1 MTPGADDKVMA
12 RARRVRLA
20 VFDVD
25 GVLTDGR
32 ILLSDDGRESRAF
45 HVRDGLG
52 LKLLRAAGIEVAI
65 ISARRSRLVEK
76 RMTEL
81 GVPHVI
87 QGSDDKRAALDRL
100 LDELGLGPDEC
111 AYTGDDL
118 PDLAVMRRAGLAL
131 AVADAHPAVTARAHW
146 VTRKPGGAGAA
157 REVCD
162 LLLAA
167 QDKLD
172 GIIETSLAPAP

>member
-1 MTPGADDKVMA
+1 MTVAADDSVMA
-12 RARRVRLA
+12 RARGIRVA

-52 LKLLRAAGIEVAI
+52 LKLLRQAGVEVAI
-65 ISARRSRLVEK
+65 ISARRSALVEN
-76 RMTEL
+76 RMRDL
-81 GVPHVI
+81 DIPHVM
-87 QGSDDKRAALDRL
+87 QGRGDKAAALDEL
-100 LDELGLGPDEC
+100 LATLSLEPHQ
-111 AYTGDDL
+111 AAFTGDDL
-118 PDLAVMRRAGLAL
+118 PDLEAMAAAGLAV

-146 VTRKPGGAGAA
+146 RTNLPGGAGAA

-162 LLLAA
+162 LILLA
-167 QDKLD
+167 QDRQTWPD
-172 GIIETSLAPAP
+172 PAGA